1 MDAQNVAVA
10 WLAIRPNLPSL
21 GLLPLF
27 NRPPVVATPHAQD
40 GEVGDDVSLQV
51 QAADPDGDAIEFSAS
66 GLPPGLAIDPDTGE
80 ITGTLASPATH
91 VVTVRATDSSNAF
104 GEAEFVWTVRARLE
118 ALPFPAPPTLV
129 GGTVSYTAQTN
140 LPGNFVY
147 QWDFGD
153 GSVSAPSSSPEVSHT
168 YAAPG
173 RYVVTLTVTDP
184 VHGSQDQLQFVQN
197 VTAAA
202 TALRPTTSSSIL
214 YEAASNRVWVV
225 DPDNDAVRVID
236 ALTQTGLAV
245 IPVCA
250 DPRTLAVAGNGQIWV
265 ACKDAAA
272 VDRIDP
278 LSLAVVGTVPLPW
291 GSQPHG
297 LVFDPTGASA
307 FVALEASGRI
317 LKLDGASG
325 AVLAS
330 AEVGR
335 HVRHLAVTADGA
347 WLHATRFVTPL
358 LPNESQGAPQVAL
371 GGVALGGELLR
382 LHTATLALDRVTV
395 LEASTGAGQR
405 AVGARDPELPR
416 GAGDLAAGRRA
427 ARAVEAGQRAARPRC
442 ATASPS
448 GTTRP
453 CARSPRA
460 STPRPAPR
468 SASRGSTTTTR
479 ASRAPPRGRRAGP
492 MPSRRWRATG
502 PSP

>member
-1 MDAQNVAVA
+1 M
-10 WLAIRPNLPSL
+10 
-21 GLLPLF
+21 
-27 NRPPVVATPHAQD
+27 
-40 GEVGDDVSLQV
+40 
-51 QAADPDGDAIEFSAS
+51 
-66 GLPPGLAIDPDTGE
+66 
-80 ITGTLASPATH
+80 
-91 VVTVRATDSSNAF
+91 
-104 GEAEFVWTVRARLE
+104 
-118 ALPFPAPPTLV
+118 
-129 GGTVSYTAQTN
+129 
-140 LPGNFVY
+140 
-147 QWDFGD
+147 
-153 GSVSAPSSSPEVSHT
+153 
-168 YAAPG
+168 
-173 RYVVTLTVTDP
+173 
-184 VHGSQDQLQFVQN
+184 
-197 VTAAA
+197 
-202 TALRPTTSSSIL
+202 
-214 YEAASNRVWVV
+214 V

-250 DPRTLAVAGNGQIWV
+250 DPRTLAVAGSGQIWV

-317 LKLDGASG
+317 LKLNGGSG

-395 LEASTGAGQR
+395 LEASIEPDSEQSARGIPNYLGAPAVSPQGDALLVPSKQDNVLRGATARRPRPR
-405 AVGARDPELPR
+405 ARLDRARDH
-416 GAGDLAAGRRA
+416 LARR
-427 ARAVEAGQRAARPRC
+427 RRDRRREP
-442 ATASPS
+442 
-448 GTTRP
+448 
-453 CARSPRA
+453 
-460 STPRPAPR
+460 
-468 SASRGSTTTTR
+468 
-479 ASRAPPRGRRAGP
+479 RRAGRP
-492 MPSRRWRATG
+492 RQREHRERHRVGAERGLRLHGIWKETG